1 MTVYDERGWDIVAGQ
16 SDVSLTLCRR
26 YSVGQVLLCVIEQT
40 VQNINDSLPIKDRAG
55 QQAIFSNIL
64 FHTDLY
70 FHGNTVPIAPGLS
83 NF

>member
-1 MTVYDERGWDIVAGQ
+1 MTVSDERGWGIVAGQ

-64 FHTDLY
+64 FQTNLC
-70 FHGNTVPIAPGLS
+70 FHGNTVPIGPGFS